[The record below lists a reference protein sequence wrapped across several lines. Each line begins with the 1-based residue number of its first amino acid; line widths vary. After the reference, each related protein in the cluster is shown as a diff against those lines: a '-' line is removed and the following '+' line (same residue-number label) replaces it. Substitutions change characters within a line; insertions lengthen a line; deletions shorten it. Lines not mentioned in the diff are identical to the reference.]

1 MLQQLCMI
9 HSSTLSSFPFKL
21 GLFWLAAALK
31 RKIWTSASCAHC
43 QSCVPE
49 ISTLIHSH
57 SEDVTENKENILG
70 SCHVYKQ
77 HIQVANGQPG
87 VWIGQNFRHLVGTGT
102 SVRAPSITA
111 CCRRT
116 NATKGVSRKS
126 TSPTSTLEAS
136 ASLGNFFMNLFFS
149 WKAQKRKATGV
160 ERCSVHTSK
169 PSRSTHSKLKNL
181 YQTRQSHS
189 G

>member
-1 MLQQLCMI
+1 MI
-9 HSSTLSSFPFKL
+9 HGSRLSLFPFKL
-21 GLFWLAAALK
+21 SLFWLVAPLK
-31 RKIWTSASCAHC
+31 RKIWTSARWTSCAHC

-49 ISTLIHSH
+49 ISTLILSH
-57 SEDVTENKENILG
+57 SENVTENKEKRIRFLSKCINNT
-70 SCHVYKQ
+70 SR
-77 HIQVANGQPG
+77 VANRQPG

-116 NATKGVSRKS
+116 NATKGASRKS

-160 ERCSVHTSK
+160 GKCSVHTSK
-169 PSRSTHSKLKNL
+169 PSESTHSKLKNL